1 MGILP
6 DSGRAAE
13 RLGRDAVAWITSV
26 TASGQPQSSVV
37 WFLVHD
43 EAIYIGSKP
52 TSAKVANIRANSN
65 VSFHLNSD
73 ANGFDVVTVDSDAE
87 ILDAYPRGVQDAY
100 LAKYERKIREELQTT
115 PDALLAEYSTIV
127 RITPRRVR
135 AY

>member
-13 RLGRDAVAWITSV
+13 RLDRDAVAWITSV

-52 TSAKVANIRANSN
+52 TSAKVANIRANSQ
-65 VSFHLNSD
+65 VSLHLNSD
-73 ANGFDVVTVDSDAE
+73 ANGLDVVTVDSDAE
-87 ILDAYPRGVQDAY
+87 ILDAYPPGVQDVY

>member
-6 DSGRAAE
+6 DTGRAAE
-13 RLGRDAVAWITSV
+13 RLDGEAVAWITSV

-37 WFLVHD
+37 WFIVHD
-43 EAIYIGSKP
+43 EVIYIASKP
-52 TSAKVANIRANSN
+52 TSPKVANIRANSN

-73 ANGFDVVTVDSDAE
+73 ATGFDVVTVDADAE
-87 ILDAYPRGVQDAY
+87 IRDSFPPEVQDAY
-100 LAKYERKIREELQTT
+100 LAKYERKMREELQSTA
-115 PDALLAEYSTIV
+115 DAILAEYSTIV